1 MRHRLFSIPILA
13 LILLAGALIPSHA
26 AQPVPLATT
35 PVAESP
41 NAVAVD
47 GRTGRAFVTTLSTTS
62 GAHGAVYVFDAATGH
77 TLNTVDIGDTAGASP
92 AIAVDKPHTRV
103 LVSNPTQTAIYVLDA
118 QAGTVLRTLTLGQG
132 IAFLAVDVSSGM
144 LYAADLN
151 DNSLKIR
158 PFPLAAPC
166 CELSPYRARPMPCSP
181 RPSPARPSC

>member
-1 MRHRLFSIPILA
+1 M
-13 LILLAGALIPSHA
+13 PSSL
-26 AQPVPLATT
+26 PT
-35 PVAESP
+35 PPSRFPWLPRRSP
-41 NAVAVD
+41 SRQTPWPWT

-92 AIAVDKPHTRV
+92 AIAVDEPHTRV

-151 DNSLKIR
+151 DNSLKI
-158 PFPLAAPC
+158 C
-166 CELSPYRARPMPCSP
+166 HSD
-181 RPSPARPSC
+181 